1 MASQT
6 DVVNLAL
13 TKLGQD
19 RVININDDTEP
30 ARVIRANWDLALD
43 YLLSSHPWKF
53 AIVRAE
59 LAALASPPMNTWSL
73 QYRLPEDCLKLVQ
86 VSTDW
91 IFYSM
96 DVPTFE
102 LEGGMIL
109 TDEGAPLPVRYVTR
123 ITNTGLWPPQFA
135 RTMAMQLAADCCE
148 KLTGSN
154 TKGEKAL
161 VELER
166 TITTARRMS
175 AIERP
180 PQRPNESSWLRSRGD

>member
-6 DVVNLAL
+6 DVVNLTL

-91 IFYSM
+91 IFYST

-166 TITTARRMS
+166 TIITAKRMS

-180 PQRPNESSWLRSRGD
+180 PQRPNESSWLRARGD

>member
-6 DVVNLAL
+6 DVVNLTL

-59 LAALASPPMNTWSL
+59 LAALAAPPLNTWSL

-91 IFYSM
+91 IFYST

-166 TITTARRMS
+166 TIITAKRMS

-180 PQRPNESSWLRSRGD
+180 PQRPNESSWLRARGD